1 MKNSSVNSHEL
12 HKFHEFVFIR
22 EIRGVIFIH
31 LLVRR
36 RRMLSPLKIIQ
47 RRDAEAQRSREKQR
61 RKGVFIRLLVRHRCM
76 VSPQRIYSI

>member
-1 MKNSSVNSHEL
+1 MAFHSSWCVISMLNSSVNSHEL

-36 RRMLSPLKIIQ
+36 RRMLSPL
-47 RRDAEAQRSREKQR
+47 
-61 RKGVFIRLLVRHRCM
+61 
-76 VSPQRIYSI
+76 